1 MWQLTHF
8 TYELCGNRMKRNI
21 FKELTDWQY
30 CKDRKPLVLLGARQV
45 GKTFSLKQFG
55 SECFDQVLYINLES
69 EPKVHNLFQGTL
81 NPRKIINNLEIY
93 YNTTIDPHT
102 TLIIFDEIQESPEAL
117 ISLKYFCEEAPEFF
131 IATAGSLLG
140 LKTKRSKG
148 FPVGKVNFLS
158 LYPLSFFE
166 YLLAIGEHKLLEYLQ
181 SIVAIEPLPDL
192 LHEKAAELLK
202 IYLYVGG
209 MPEVVKKYAE
219 NKNLVEV
226 RNIQHGINRAYEFD
240 FAKHA
245 PSELMSRITERITD
259 VWHSLPKHLAREN
272 KKFIFSAIREGAR
285 AREYDSAIQWLLD
298 AGLIYR
304 AVNIT
309 APKIPLPVYGDS
321 NAFKL
326 YLNDVGL
333 LGALSNLES
342 RPVVQ
347 GNELFSEFKG
357 ALTEN
362 FVASNLAPR
371 SDNKLYYWTS
381 GNTAEID
388 FITQHEGQIY
398 PVEVKSGQSGR
409 KKSLQV
415 YDERHHPAWLERFS
429 TMNLRCDGR
438 VCNYPLYLIERY
450 PLPPPDLPNSS
461 SNGFR

>member
-1 MWQLTHF
+1 MN
-8 TYELCGNRMKRNI
+8 YAGKKMKRYI
-21 FKELTDWQY
+21 FKELANWRHRQ
-30 CKDRKPLVLLGARQV
+30 DRKPLVLLGARQV

-55 SECFDQVLYINLES
+55 KECFDQVFYINLES
-69 EPKVHNLFQGTL
+69 EPKVHNLFQATL
-81 NPRKIINNLEIY
+81 DPYKIVKNLEIY
-93 YNTTIDPHT
+93 YNTTVDPNT

-117 ISLKYFCEEAPEFF
+117 ASLKYFCENAPEFF

-166 YLLAIGEHKLLEYLQ
+166 YLLAIGEHKLLDYLQ
-181 SIVAIEPLPDL
+181 SIAIIEPLQDL
-192 LHEKAAELLK
+192 LHEKASELLK

-209 MPEVVKKYAE
+209 MPEAVKKYAE
-219 NKNLVEV
+219 NKNLNEV
-226 RNIQHGINRAYEFD
+226 RNIQHDINRAYEFD

-245 PSELMSRITERITD
+245 PSELVARITE
-259 VWHSLPKHLAREN
+259 VWHSLPKHLAKEN

-285 AREYDSAIQWLLD
+285 AREYDAAIQWLLD

-342 RPVVQ
+342 RTVVQ
-347 GNELFSEFKG
+347 GNELFTEFKG

-362 FVASNLAPR
+362 FVASNLAMR
-371 SDNKLYYWTS
+371 SENKLYYWTS

-388 FITQHEGQIY
+388 FITQHEGKLY

-415 YDERHHPAWLERFS
+415 YEGRYHPALLERFS

-438 VCNYPLYLIERY
+438 LCNYPLYLIERY
-450 PLPPPDLPNSS
+450 PLKLNDS
-461 SNGFR
+461 RT